1 MFEPNEVLQVLSGRG
16 AVSAQGIEPVAVRY
30 KVVIERRSGIVVAH
44 GSLTGRHAA
53 LHPLWITPDATL
65 HLKDSRRLAVSL
77 TDLVGDTAEFESTE
91 PFAPG

>member
-1 MFEPNEVLQVLSGRG
+1 MFEPNEVLQVLSGRS

-91 PFAPG
+91 PVAPG